1 MKRRRTPGM
10 VFAEASDKK
19 LTSGLEKRR
28 IVLQAAGPPSLLRR
42 KTLDRGGEPGDLT
55 GRPEDPINP
64 GGKIGVASFGTFR
77 QGRGL
82 RNDKWPRIQ
91 LQRDAGGGVVDRNS
105 SSSRR
110 RY

>member
-1 MKRRRTPGM
+1 M
-10 VFAEASDKK
+10 SDKK
-19 LTSGLEKRR
+19 LTSRLEKRR
-28 IVLQAAGPPSLLRR
+28 IVLQTAGPHSQLRI
-42 KTLDRGGEPGDLT
+42 KILDRGGKPGDLT

-64 GGKIGVASFGTFR
+64 GDKVGVAFSGTFR

-91 LQRDAGGGVVDRNS
+91 LQRDAGGGVGDRKS